1 MMMDETREAA
11 DQFHTETP
19 GNTVWAAAST
29 AMPTADPNWDV
40 MLRIG
45 PKLKTIK
52 TVFSRNCEEG
62 CKTQKDLVKY
72 RKRNRN

>member
-19 GNTVWAAAST
+19 GNTVWAASI
-29 AMPTADPNWDV
+29 AMPIADPNWDV

-52 TVFSRNCEEG
+52 IVFS
-62 CKTQKDLVKY
+62 
-72 RKRNRN
+72 

>member
-11 DQFHTETP
+11 DQFHTEAP
-19 GNTVWAAAST
+19 GNAVWAAASI
-29 AMPTADPNWDV
+29 AMPIADPNWDV

-52 TVFSRNCEEG
+52 IVFS
-62 CKTQKDLVKY
+62 
-72 RKRNRN
+72 